1 MSVDKRRLPLR
12 GRATPLR
19 SQRHDV
25 TRKALLASGALSS
38 LLYVIATDGV
48 AASMWEGYRR
58 TEQMVSELFAVGSP
72 GRDVLLPF
80 TWVYTV
86 LFTAFGVGVWNSVR
100 GNRALRIGGGLLIG
114 YGLWNIM
121 GALYPLTLGDD
132 ASVPMHILATNIQLA
147 LMVAAMCF
155 VAAGFHGRMRAY
167 SIVSLAASAVMGMV
181 AFAAAPGPKLV
192 LGIGERISIG
202 AFLLWVAVLAAAL
215 WKRPAADRTLQL
227 QAPKRTHCLSPPV
240 KVRPL

>member
-1 MSVDKRRLPLR
+1 MSIDKRRLPLR
-12 GRATPLR
+12 RRALMPG
-19 SQRHDV
+19 SQRRDV

-38 LLYVIATDGV
+38 LLYVIATDGL
-48 AASMWEGYRR
+48 AASMWDGYRR

-80 TWVYTV
+80 TWLYTV

-100 GNRALRIGGGLLIG
+100 GNRALRISGGLLTA

-121 GALYPLTLGDD
+121 GALYPLTLGDN
-132 ASVPMHILATNIQLA
+132 ASVPMHILVTNIQLA

-181 AFAAAPGPKLV
+181 AFMAAPGPNLV
-192 LGIGERISIG
+192 LGISERISIG
-202 AFLLWVAVLAAAL
+202 AFLLWVIVLATAL
-215 WKRPAADRTLQL
+215 WKRPAADRTSQ
-227 QAPKRTHCLSPPV
+227 V
-240 KVRPL
+240 